1 MLAKGAD
8 WQIGLGPD
16 AATGTA
22 AQPAAGG
29 GGGKGFG
36 SFLTEKVG
44 ELSALQ
50 DQAAQGA
57 QALASG
63 QATDPTQVVMAV
75 EDRKSTRLNSSHLVI
90 SYAVFCLKKKKKK
103 KKYHNTNRIV
113 TTSDSISTACMTRR
127 YEHTSLCLYALLATR
142 QHADQH
148 TPSV

>member
-8 WQIGLGPD
+8 WQVGLGPE

-22 AQPAAGG
+22 AQPAAQ
-29 GGGKGFG
+29 GGKGFG

-50 DQAAQGA
+50 SQAAQGA

-75 EDRKSTRLNSSHLVI
+75 EKARLSMQLASQVRTKATEAINDI
-90 SYAVFCLKKKKKK
+90 F
-103 KKYHNTNRIV
+103 
-113 TTSDSISTACMTRR
+113 
-127 YEHTSLCLYALLATR
+127 HT
-142 QHADQH
+142 Q
-148 TPSV
+148 V

>member
-75 EDRKSTRLNSSHLVI
+75 EKARLSMQLASQVRTKATEAINDI
-90 SYAVFCLKKKKKK
+90 F
-103 KKYHNTNRIV
+103 
-113 TTSDSISTACMTRR
+113 
-127 YEHTSLCLYALLATR
+127 HT
-142 QHADQH
+142 Q
-148 TPSV
+148 V